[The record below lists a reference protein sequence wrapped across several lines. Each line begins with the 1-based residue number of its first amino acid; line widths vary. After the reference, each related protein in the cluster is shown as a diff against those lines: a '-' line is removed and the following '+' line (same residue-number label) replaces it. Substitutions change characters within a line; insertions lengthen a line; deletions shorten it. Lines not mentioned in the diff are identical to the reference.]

1 MYFALTASTV
11 PDDLSDDGRPGNDRV
26 TVGAAPGLVTEA
38 KLSVVKQPVGEDS
51 TGTTNAEFKPD
62 LEYPEL
68 SKERVMLFS
77 LPYLLQ

>member
-11 PDDLSDDGRPGNDRV
+11 PDDVSDDGRPENDRV
-26 TVGAAPGLVTEA
+26 TVSAAPGLVTEA
-38 KLSVVKQPVGEDS
+38 KRSVVKQQVGEDS
-51 TGTTNAEFKPD
+51 TDTTNAEFKPD

-77 LPYLLQ
+77 LPYLFQ